1 MSLFHLTVDTPDQS
15 LEFDS
20 KAFIDFP
27 SSGTHPKL
35 SAGKCMF
42 ETHRSAVHI
51 FDLGLASHLFG
62 GFNRLKREKESWR
75 DGRSV
80 KKTEIKNIEKC
91 GGASWIFHQRII
103 FCREDVRS
111 PLVRAI
117 LRILSFRR
125 TFSVE
130 LDLDELIWPRHLR
143 ELQKLDNSLV
153 TLLSMWGFT
162 RNYQI
167 LQAHYKDRL
176 DQYSNIDY

>member
-1 MSLFHLTVDTPDQS
+1 MHVWNTSKCSTHIWSWVGESFVWRVQQIKERKGE
-15 LEFDS
+15 LERWS
-20 KAFIDFP
+20 V
-27 SSGTHPKL
+27 G
-35 SAGKCMF
+35 
-42 ETHRSAVHI
+42 
-51 FDLGLASHLFG
+51 
-62 GFNRLKREKESWR
+62 EKDR
-75 DGRSV
+75 
-80 KKTEIKNIEKC
+80 EIKNIEKC